1 MKIFRH
7 VILVILFYILFS
19 FIGIGLFVFFTSS
32 VPEDLS
38 EFARQYRF
46 YEAVLVFFK
55 LLPSLLLAA
64 FLVGLSWSF
73 GRADSKNVDRFSS
86 IRVVFFKNVLA
97 LSLICIVLSL
107 FASEVLSPLIRNKQE
122 NMAENERN
130 YENYLYLAEQSLFEE
145 DYIYAKYYIDNA
157 LALKP
162 NEKDALDLN
171 DTIDVFYLG
180 IKQQI
185 RKQQKEALAKEIPTS
200 VQDYGYTSFELM
212 EKAKKAFASEAYFDA
227 HYYASL
233 LLEVSEKNNGNRQEA
248 QQLASDAWN
257 KLQDN
262 PRGINSEQAEVYEL
276 KRLGYFSFM
285 NKEYEKAYYLFSD
298 LAARYPSDLDI
309 GRYFALSKEQMD
321 QKYFFASEVDDLLA
335 FEQYKDV
342 YFSVKKPDGG
352 FYVLYWKGG
361 TAKQKTGNLIQYL
374 RELNVFSYDRNDSLE
389 YAFSV
394 PYAKLIA
401 FPLEHSP
408 ESMQKHLQVGAKKV
422 KKASQFLPL
431 IYLFSTDDEKDGAY
445 IGPKFSYE
453 KKLGENDFK
462 SLLLPMP
469 FEDFIQISQVSL
481 GKDLMPLF
489 SLASFAKKSD
499 SYGFSKE
506 IFYQTF
512 MGRMNYPF
520 VLLIVFILFAGI
532 SWNYKL
538 GSKTHFKFKWLITLP
553 LFTIIIYY
561 VLQTVI
567 YILNLFAFVLIGIFS
582 SFAAWVYIG
591 LLCFFVLLS
600 AILFSALRSD

>member
-46 YEAVLVFFK
+46 YEAVLGFLK

-64 FLVGLSWSF
+64 FFVGLSWSF

-185 RKQQKEALAKEIPTS
+185 RKQQKEALAEEIPTS

-285 NKEYEKAYYLFSD
+285 NQEYEKAYYLFSD

-361 TAKQKTGNLIQYL
+361 TAKQKSGNLIQ
-374 RELNVFSYDRNDSLE
+374 
-389 YAFSV
+389 
-394 PYAKLIA
+394 
-401 FPLEHSP
+401 
-408 ESMQKHLQVGAKKV
+408 
-422 KKASQFLPL
+422 
-431 IYLFSTDDEKDGAY
+431 
-445 IGPKFSYE
+445 
-453 KKLGENDFK
+453 
-462 SLLLPMP
+462 
-469 FEDFIQISQVSL
+469 
-481 GKDLMPLF
+481 
-489 SLASFAKKSD
+489 
-499 SYGFSKE
+499 
-506 IFYQTF
+506 
-512 MGRMNYPF
+512 
-520 VLLIVFILFAGI
+520 
-532 SWNYKL
+532 
-538 GSKTHFKFKWLITLP
+538 
-553 LFTIIIYY
+553 
-561 VLQTVI
+561 
-567 YILNLFAFVLIGIFS
+567 
-582 SFAAWVYIG
+582 
-591 LLCFFVLLS
+591 
-600 AILFSALRSD
+600 